1 MQINDARNSIVIPI
15 KCIFSK
21 ECWLEFWSILLLI
34 KARNL
39 FISVDNSSGGKY
51 NIDIILLFELSRI
64 IFLLQQLYVFRTY
77 CEMPALKWSCDVLS
91 KIYPWHKYAIRDK
104 AIHLLP
110 FHVNQESKLCK
121 NRFSREILVI
131 NIIHYQVVLKYHYL
145 YIHHFTNNKP
155 CLKFFYLP
163 CNSPESHNS
172 PEKWR
177 GWQSM
182 WIIFSC
188 QDNHPI
194 KYFLK
199 CEQVWIRFDLHTY
212 ICVQFAIIDINYKKY
227 SSIKKQKTIFISS
240 VT

>member
-1 MQINDARNSIVIPI
+1 M
-15 KCIFSK
+15 
-21 ECWLEFWSILLLI
+21 
-34 KARNL
+34 
-39 FISVDNSSGGKY
+39 
-51 NIDIILLFELSRI
+51 
-64 IFLLQQLYVFRTY
+64 LLQQLYVFRTY
-77 CEMPALKWSCDVLS
+77 CEIPALKSSCDVLS

-182 WIIFSC
+182 WMIFSC

-227 SSIKKQKTIFISS
+227 SSIKKQKGNIYI
-240 VT
+240 VCHVIIVLYLVI